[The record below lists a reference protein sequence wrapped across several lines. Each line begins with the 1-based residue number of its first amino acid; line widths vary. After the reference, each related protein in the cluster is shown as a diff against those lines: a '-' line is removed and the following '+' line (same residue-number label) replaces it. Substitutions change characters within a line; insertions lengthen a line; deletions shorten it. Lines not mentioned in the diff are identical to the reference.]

1 MAIHFFGLIGSAG
14 IHSTGIQPG
23 IHGFGHSEADTQDG
37 KQSGDHFS
45 PAPKPSKA
53 ICEINPMNEPRQ

>member
-37 KQSGDHFS
+37 KQSGEHFELVT
-45 PAPKPSKA
+45 KPSKA
-53 ICEINPMNEPRQ
+53 YLRNQPHE